1 MPPVAASARIIK
13 MRIDRVEKHH
23 VVGVL
28 GLSLGALYLI
38 FKVPV
43 SIAVDVGV

>member
-23 VVGVL
+23 VVAV